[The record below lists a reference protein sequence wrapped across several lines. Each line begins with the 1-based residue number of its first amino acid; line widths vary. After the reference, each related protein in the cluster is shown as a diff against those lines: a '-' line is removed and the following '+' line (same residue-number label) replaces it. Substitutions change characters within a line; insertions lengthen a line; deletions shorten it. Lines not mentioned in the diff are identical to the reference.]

1 MTIRYILLMIVF
13 GMFSANISAQTNVQH
28 IDKLVLKKKKKHV
41 FSDRDSS
48 AVIHID
54 TLIMDDR
61 SSLQFFGKND
71 VKLHVKHAEI
81 GDKVF
86 FLGQA
91 GKNDA
96 SDFDID
102 IKFAELGSLYIVA
115 RGRDATNG
123 TKTHPNGDAG
133 NVHLVYDPSGITPQ
147 TTDKDAKHYVKADVS
162 AGGRS
167 VTPSADL
174 NNIYD
179 MIARSPRGLRGIPQG
194 QIYSGSPGQDG
205 TATIESK

>member
-1 MTIRYILLMIVF
+1 NLLMADRSALQLF
-13 GMFSANISAQTNVQH
+13 GQNAATLHVQH
-28 IDKLVLKKKKKHV
+28 AQLGDDV
-41 FSDRDSS
+41 
-48 AVIHID
+48 AV
-54 TLIMDDR
+54 
-61 SSLQFFGKND
+61 
-71 VKLHVKHAEI
+71 
-81 GDKVF
+81 
-86 FLGQA
+86 LGQA
-91 GKNDA
+91 GNNEPPA
-96 SDFDID
+96 LDID
-102 IKFAELGSLYIVA
+102 SKFVGLPSLYIVA
-115 RGRDATNG
+115 RRRHATIG

-194 QIYSGSPGQDG
+194 QIYSG
-205 TATIESK
+205 